1 MSVLVTGG
9 AGYIGSH
16 MVMALA
22 DRGENVV
29 VLDDLSTGVEANVD
43 KRATLVVGDAG
54 DEELVS
60 RLVAGSRNRCDRPFR
75 RLHHRA
81 GFGE

>member
-43 KRATLVVGDAG
+43 KRATLVVGDAATRNS
-54 DEELVS
+54 S
-60 RLVAGSRNRCDRPFR
+60 RAWLPLTQSMRSPISQAPSSCRIR
-75 RLHHRA
+75 
-81 GFGE
+81 